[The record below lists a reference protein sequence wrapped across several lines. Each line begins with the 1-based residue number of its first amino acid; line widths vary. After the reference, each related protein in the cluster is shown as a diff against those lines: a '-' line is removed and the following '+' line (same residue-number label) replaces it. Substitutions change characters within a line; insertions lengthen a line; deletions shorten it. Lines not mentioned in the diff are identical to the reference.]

1 MFLGKKCFELDQR
14 YNISWNSLKDCIRK
28 SSDSYV
34 TLIKHMVI
42 SLLVGVCGGRGMHAF
57 I

>member
-1 MFLGKKCFELDQR
+1 MFSGKKKIELDQR
-14 YNISWNSLKDCIRK
+14 CNISWNSLKNSIRK

-42 SLLVGVCGGRGMHAF
+42 
-57 I
+57 